1 MKVLLDI
8 LYANSLADLPD
19 FCRPLW
25 EDEDKFQDWFVMADD
40 DTKVDVVADCVRR
53 CLEMN
58 IRDERN
64 ALRMLMYCANGSG
77 NEYED
82 EEQEVVI
89 PTLDAPTPVAVQ
101 PVSAPRNDAEV
112 QRLTRKL
119 EQANAEIETLKAEL
133 ERITHEQTE
142 RPKPAPKN
150 PEEKRG
156 RGRPPKNPENSE
168 LKCHLCHIGFAS
180 FGARYNHYISK
191 QHTEACLCM
200 LEKVRKVVQ
209 QDDAD
214 DRNLKLRVEA
224 RSHLYDPEFTTENPT
239 PREIDGIVEY
249 VKTNKKNPIAD
260 LVFVEGKTQK
270 YLSGKTYISWKSVEL

>member
-25 EDEDKFQDWFVMADD
+25 EDDDKFQDWFVMADD

-89 PTLDAPTPVAVQ
+89 PTLDAPVPV
-101 PVSAPRNDAEV
+101 PVSAPAPRNDAEV

-119 EQANAEIETLKAEL
+119 DQANAEIETLKAEL
-133 ERITHEQTE
+133 ERITHEQTD
-142 RPKPAPKN
+142 RPKPVPKN
-150 PEEKRG
+150 PDEKRG
-156 RGRPPKNPENSE
+156 RGRPPKNPENSPM
-168 LKCHLCHIGFAS
+168 KCHLCHIGFAS
-180 FGARYNHYISK
+180 FGARYNHYNSK
-191 QHTEACLCM
+191 QHTEACVSFLQ
-200 LEKVRKVVQ
+200 KVRKVVD
-209 QDDAD
+209 QDGID

-224 RSHLYDPEFTTENPT
+224 RSHLYDPELTTENPT
-239 PREIDGIVEY
+239 IHDVDGIIQY
-249 VKTNKKNPIAD
+249 VKSNSKNPIAD
-260 LVFVEGKTQK
+260 LIFVEGVERK
-270 YLSGKTYISWKSVEL
+270 YLSGKTYLSWRPVAV